1 MENRAHALA
10 AGLFVLVLTIA
21 SVAALFWFGGKRE
34 VTRELIVVTRQNV
47 TGLNPQS
54 QVRYRG
60 IPVGKVKDIRLDPK
74 EMRDILITIEVK
86 QELPLTEGTT
96 ARLGYQGVTGLAHVL
111 LEDSGT
117 DADKL
122 IADSGHLPR
131 IQMQP
136 SLLQELS
143 DSGAGLLREAKEVV
157 LSLKAILNEDN
168 RKKINLILTHLEKGS
183 QGMKPAMDNLNAS
196 LAGLRKVLS
205 EENAGKLARAMTE
218 AGPLMSETRGL
229 VVKLQAVSDKLDR
242 VIGEPTTQGA
252 AALMP
257 RLNEVAGE
265 VAVTT
270 RQLNRVLKLLEESP
284 QSLIFGVPPA
294 QPGPGEPGFVAPDA
308 AKGER

>member
-10 AGLFVLVLTIA
+10 AGVFVVLLSLA
-21 SVAALFWFGGKRE
+21 SIAALFWFGGKRDA
-34 VTRELIVVTRQNV
+34 TRELIVVTQQNV

-60 IPVGKVKDIRLDPK
+60 IPVGKVKDIRLDPA
-74 EMRDILITIEVK
+74 ELRNILITIEVK

-117 DADKL
+117 DGDKL
-122 IADSGHLPR
+122 IADVGKLPR

-157 LSLKAILNEDN
+157 TSLKAILRDEN
-168 RKKINLILTHLEKGS
+168 RQKMDQIITNLEKGS
-183 QGMKPAMDNLNAS
+183 RGMKPAMDKLNAS
-196 LAGLRKVLS
+196 LSGLRQVLS
-205 EENAGKLARAMTE
+205 DENAGRLAKAVNE
-218 AGPLMSETRGL
+218 AGPLMAETRGL
-229 VVKLQAVSDKLDR
+229 VVKLQSVTDKLDR
-242 VIGEPTTQGA
+242 VIGEQSNQGA

-265 VAVTT
+265 VVITT
-270 RQLNRVLKLLEESP
+270 RQLNRVLKQLEDAP
-284 QSLIFGVPPA
+284 QSLLFGPPPL
-294 QPGPGEPGFVAPDA
+294 QPGPGEPGFLAPPM
-308 AKGER
+308 KQGEL